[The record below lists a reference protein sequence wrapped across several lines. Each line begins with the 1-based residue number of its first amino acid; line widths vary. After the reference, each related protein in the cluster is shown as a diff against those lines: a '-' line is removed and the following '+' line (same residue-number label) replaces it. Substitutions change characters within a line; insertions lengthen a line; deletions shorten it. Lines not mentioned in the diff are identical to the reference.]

1 MQLFPNH
8 KVFLHK
14 AADDSVVKAYTVC
27 THEISDILS
36 QAHSTMVAVEWRYGE
51 DLPNAEVSLLL
62 QILDKTLL
70 PIAVSGAHIPVH
82 TTLGDGFRE
91 ICFYTT
97 DYDQFMEDLNQCLDP
112 LPRLP
117 IGIEYDSDPE
127 WVYALRLR
135 EIAIDGGGDSCVNVQ
150 LAA

>member
-1 MQLFPNH
+1 MKL
-8 KVFLHK
+8 VTS
-14 AADDSVVKAYTVC
+14 SVKHTAP
-27 THEISDILS
+27 
-36 QAHSTMVAVEWRYGE
+36 W
-51 DLPNAEVSLLL
+51 LLL
-62 QILDKTLL
+62 NGDTVKTYPTDKTLL

-135 EIAIDGGGDSCVNVQ
+135 EIAMDGGDDSCINVQ